1 VIDLH
6 CHILPGLDDGPANL
20 DFSVAMARA
29 AMADGTQIMVATPHM
44 RKDFDVDP
52 AEIRPA
58 VEQLNERLEAA
69 GIMVRVMSGA
79 EVGYRE
85 VADLDT
91 ATLEKLCLGNGDYVL
106 VETPYGSRPVDI
118 EGILGRVAERGF
130 KTVLAHPERCPLFQ
144 KDVDR
149 LAALVDDGVLVSI
162 TAGSLG
168 GDFGDRPR
176 RVAIEMLSRG
186 IVHNIASDAHDHV
199 HRPPGIAAALKGT
212 EEELPGLKDAL
223 TWFTV
228 TSPVAILRGSRP
240 RAVPDLRRAPAG
252 RWKRVFGSRRHAGHA

>member
-1 VIDLH
+1 MIDLH

-20 DFSVAMARA
+20 DFSMAMARA
-29 AMADGTQIMVATPHM
+29 AVADGTQIMVATPHV

-58 VEQLNERLEAA
+58 VDELNKHLEAA
-69 GIMVRVMSGA
+69 QILLRVMPGA

-106 VETPYGSRPVDI
+106 VETPYGSRPVDL
-118 EGILGRVAERGF
+118 ERILGTVAERGF
-130 KTVLAHPERCPLFQ
+130 TAVLAHPERCPLFQ

-162 TAGSLG
+162 TAASLG
-168 GDFGDRPR
+168 GDFGDRPQ

-186 IVHNIASDAHDHV
+186 LVHNIASDAHDHV
-199 HRPPGIAAALKGT
+199 HRPPGIAASLKGAVK
-212 EEELPGLKDAL
+212 ELPALDDAL

-240 RAVPDLRRAPAG
+240 HGAPDLRRTPPG
-252 RWKRVFGSRRHAGHA
+252 KWKRVFGSRRHAGHA